1 MGNISHLLVSNS
13 TQLDNVDLMGGPREF
28 TITEV
33 AETNDR
39 EQPLSVTL
47 AEYHRPWKPGLT
59 MRRLLAGLY
68 GEDDDNWVGKRVR
81 LFRDE
86 SVSFGKQRT
95 GGTRI
100 SHASHIDRPIT
111 LTLPIS
117 KGKFGEFKVEPLVES
132 APTPSK
138 PDPSKAIEWFA
149 TQNVTQSVL
158 EAHLSKSVAEWDAD
172 DMATLDRDRAELI
185 GGVV

>member
-13 TQLDNVDLMGGPREF
+13 TQLDNVDLMGGPRDF

-47 AEYHRPWKPGLT
+47 AEYERPWKPGLT

-68 GEDDDNWVGKRVR
+68 GDDDDKWVGKRVR

-86 SVSFGKQRT
+86 SVSFGKQKT

-100 SHASHIDRPIT
+100 SHASHINKPIT

-117 KGKFGEFKVEPLVES
+117 KGKFGEFTVQPLTDP
-132 APTPSK
+132 APTPALPEPTAEEVAACTDVAQLQEWWQVSGAERQTQIVARAAEV
-138 PDPSKAIEWFA
+138 KAANE
-149 TQNVTQSVL
+149 
-158 EAHLSKSVAEWDAD
+158 
-172 DMATLDRDRAELI
+172 
-185 GGVV
+185 GGQG